1 MRVNYAGHKFN
12 NQQINNAIQVL
23 KSEWLI
29 LGKCGEQFQRQF
41 AKRVGR
47 KYGVFVNS
55 GSSANLLAISF
66 LKSNYYKKLKYI
78 SRIITPACGF
88 PTTINPAY
96 QIGFDVTLVDVDKN
110 TLNLD
115 LKDLQKTLQ
124 EKKDEGLG
132 LIFAHA
138 LGNPVDMDKVL
149 QLCQKYNVT
158 LIEDCCDALGSTYDG
173 KHVGT
178 FGLLATYSFYPAHH
192 ITTGQGGMI
201 VTDDFQIYKTLRSL
215 RDWGRQCYCSGMD
228 SVNFP
233 NGRCNNRFSNWL
245 PGLPQL
251 ITDHK
256 YSYSEIG
263 YNLKPLQI
271 QAVIGLEQLKS
282 LDQFISIRKRNY
294 SILKQRL
301 SKYGQ
306 YLAFVESHSK
316 SDISWFA
323 FPITITTD
331 KFKRQDLIKFLQ
343 NNGIQTRL
351 YFAGN
356 VLYHKMYQFLAKDD
370 YLGVTQDLPN
380 SYIVT
385 LNTFFVGVSQVIT
398 EQQVL
403 YMCDKFDQFLT
414 KHGVK
419 HGNN

>member
-12 NQQINNAIQVL
+12 KQQITKAIEVIKTQ
-23 KSEWLI
+23 WLC
-29 LGKCGEQFQRQF
+29 LGKYGEQFQRQF
-41 AKRVGR
+41 ANRVGR

-66 LKSNYYKKLKYI
+66 LKSNYYKKI
-78 SRIITPACGF
+78 RQITRIITPACGF

-96 QIGFDVTLVDVDKN
+96 QIGFGVTLIDIDKN

-115 LKDLQKTLQ
+115 LQDLEETLQK
-124 EKKDEGLG
+124 KKDDGLG

-138 LGNPVDMDKVL
+138 LGNPVDMNRIL

-158 LIEDCCDALGSTYDG
+158 LIEDCCDALGSTYNG
-173 KHVGT
+173 NHVGT

-192 ITTGQGGMI
+192 ITTGQGGMV
-201 VTDDFQIYKTLRSL
+201 VTDDFQVYKTLRSL
-215 RDWGRQCYCSGMD
+215 RDWGRECYCSGLD
-228 SVNFP
+228 SKTLP
-233 NGRCNNRFSNWL
+233 NGKCNNRFNKWL

-251 ITDHK
+251 VTDHK

-271 QAVIGLEQLKS
+271 QAVIGLEQLRS

-301 SKYGQ
+301 SKYNQ
-306 YLAFVESHSK
+306 YISFVEVNPN
-316 SDISWFA
+316 SDVSWFA
-323 FPITITTD
+323 FPITVITE

-356 VLYHKMYQFLAKDD
+356 VLYHKMYQRQIAQD
-370 YLGVTQDLPN
+370 YQSIKIDLPN
-380 SYIVT
+380 SHIVT
-385 LNTFFVGVSQVIT
+385 LYTFFVGVSHVIK

-403 YMCDKFDQFLT
+403 YMCDKFDQFFE
-414 KHGVK
+414 GV
-419 HGNN
+419 